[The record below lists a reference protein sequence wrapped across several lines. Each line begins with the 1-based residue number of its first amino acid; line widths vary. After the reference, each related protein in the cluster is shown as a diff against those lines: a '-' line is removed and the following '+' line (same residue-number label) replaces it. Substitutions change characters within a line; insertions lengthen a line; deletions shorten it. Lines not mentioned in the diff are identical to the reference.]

1 MGFAKPVKRRKSNFI
16 ILSKSTKKSKT
27 LEQKV
32 RAIKREN
39 RGKEYDVVVGLSG
52 GIDSS
57 YVAYLATQKYKLRVL
72 GLHVDAGWNTEI
84 AIHNIERVVD
94 NLGIDLHTIIIDWN
108 SMKEVQRAFLLSGV
122 LCQDIPQDH
131 AFFASIYNFMLDN
144 KLKYFLSGV
153 NFMTENIS
161 PLGWG
166 HPYMDAKH
174 IKDIH
179 AQYGRKTAQ

>member
-1 MGFAKPVKRRKSNFI
+1 M
-16 ILSKSTKKSKT
+16 
-27 LEQKV
+27 
-32 RAIKREN
+32 
-39 RGKEYDVVVGLSG
+39 
-52 GIDSS
+52 
-57 YVAYLATQKYKLRVL
+57 ATQKYKLRVL

-161 PLGWG
+161 PPGWG
-166 HPYMDAKH
+166 ILIWMQNISKTFTRNM
-174 IKDIH
+174 
-179 AQYGRKTAQ
+179 GETAQ